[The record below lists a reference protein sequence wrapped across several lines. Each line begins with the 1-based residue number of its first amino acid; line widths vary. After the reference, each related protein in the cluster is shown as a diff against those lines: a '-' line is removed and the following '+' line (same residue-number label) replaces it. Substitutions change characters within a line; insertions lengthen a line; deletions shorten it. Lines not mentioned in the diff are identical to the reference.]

1 MLRPVRTPLLFVNF
15 PKLTL
20 PDLHNTVSSIGVIM
34 GMMDKDGN
42 MHVRLQVDVDVRIAD
57 H

>member
-1 MLRPVRTPLLFVNF
+1 MLSPVRTPPLVVNF
-15 PKLTL
+15 PKVTL

-34 GMMDKDGN
+34 GMMDQDGN
-42 MHVRLQVDVDVRIAD
+42 MHVRLQMDDDIQIAD